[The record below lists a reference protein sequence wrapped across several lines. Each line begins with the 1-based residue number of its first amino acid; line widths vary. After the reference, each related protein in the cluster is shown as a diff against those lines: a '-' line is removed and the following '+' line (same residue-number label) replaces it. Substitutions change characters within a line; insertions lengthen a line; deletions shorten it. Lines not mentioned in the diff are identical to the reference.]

1 MSYIVRANSAL
12 PKAKAWTVN
21 QPAVT
26 PVQRQRASIPT
37 RRSEVKWLKSDGSVG
52 EKNAI
57 IPALPIFLEA
67 MSALAQGTLIQTPDG
82 NVAIED
88 LEPGM
93 QVVTA
98 DGGTE
103 TIQWMGSMTIFPNSR
118 DLNLPDTMLYRVTD
132 GGFGL
137 DRSVP
142 DLMLGPSAR
151 LLPGLFAIDSSSPL
165 KNITDMA
172 DGFSVIEVRP
182 MSPVRVFHLALG
194 NHRLIRANGVL
205 VESFHPGSN
214 VQLHLSQEMFSIFMG
229 LFPHMQS
236 DGAFGPLNHR
246 RTAQ

>member
-21 QPAVT
+21 QPSVS
-26 PVQRQRASIPT
+26 PVERQKTSIPT
-37 RRSEVKWLKSDGSVG
+37 RRAELQWLKADGSIG

-57 IPALPIFLEA
+57 IPALPVFLEA
-67 MSALAQGTLIQTPDG
+67 MSAMAQGTLIQTPEG
-82 NVAIED
+82 NVAVED

-93 QVVTA
+93 TVATA

-103 TIQWMGSMTIFPNSR
+103 TIQWIGSMTIFPNSR

-132 GGFGL
+132 GGYGL

-142 DLMLGPSAR
+142 DLMLGPAAR
-151 LLPGLFAIDSSSPL
+151 ILPGLFAVDSSSPL
-165 KNITDMA
+165 KNVPDMA
-172 DGFSVIEVRP
+172 DGFSVIELRP
-182 MSPVRVFHLALG
+182 MSPVRVFHLALS

-205 VESFHPGSN
+205 IESYHPGSN
-214 VQLHLSQEMFSIFMG
+214 VQLHLSHEMFGIFMA

-246 RTAQ
+246 RQQA